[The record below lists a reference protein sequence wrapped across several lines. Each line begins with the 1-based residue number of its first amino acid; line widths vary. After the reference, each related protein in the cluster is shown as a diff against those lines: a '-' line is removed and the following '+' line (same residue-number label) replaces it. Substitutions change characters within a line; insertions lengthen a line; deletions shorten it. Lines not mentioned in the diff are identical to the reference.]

1 MEDARKAGDAN
12 AERLSAIAKRIGQDT
27 AKIQRMFVLER
38 FLARVQAGEHRDL
51 FAVKG
56 GFLMM
61 VYGTGFTRP
70 TEDVDLSRIG
80 EACPE
85 TWIRSV
91 VADVA
96 AKPSPTKD
104 DGVSF
109 DLANLKVTPITGTG
123 EAGTMDFGLKVSF
136 QGNVG
141 KARCKIVLDVCGG
154 NPIVPCVAIKEVPS
168 LLPKE
173 FPPLS
178 IPCYPLE
185 MVIAEKL
192 HAAQWFGI
200 DNTRVKDFH
209 DIATLIDGNCIDGAG
224 LAAAIRAVWLH
235 WGSIH
240 HSGAEMAAGRGL
252 SEDYAFNM
260 QDRWDAWLDDFRIKG
275 MPEDFTEVV
284 AKVRNFATP
293 LLDAVAAGEGFEMD
307 WISEGGW
314 NSKHGWTM

>member
-1 MEDARKAGDAN
+1 MEDTRKAGDAN

-85 TWIRSV
+85 DWIRTV
-91 VADVA
+91 VGDVA
-96 AKPSPTKD
+96 AIPSPTRE
-104 DGVSF
+104 DGVVF
-109 DLANLKVTPITGTG
+109 DLSTLKATPITGTG

-154 NPIVPCVAIKEVPS
+154 KAPRVCGRWVGLAVLACFKGIG
-168 LLPKE
+168 E
-173 FPPLS
+173 FPDRVQARDKIS
-178 IPCYPLE
+178 QC
-185 MVIAEKL
+185 IA
-192 HAAQWFGI
+192 
-200 DNTRVKDFH
+200 V
-209 DIATLIDGNCIDGAG
+209 
-224 LAAAIRAVWLH
+224 
-235 WGSIH
+235 
-240 HSGAEMAAGRGL
+240 
-252 SEDYAFNM
+252 
-260 QDRWDAWLDDFRIKG
+260 
-275 MPEDFTEVV
+275 
-284 AKVRNFATP
+284 
-293 LLDAVAAGEGFEMD
+293 LL
-307 WISEGGW
+307 
-314 NSKHGWTM
+314 